1 MRRNC
6 DMVRT
11 LFHELMTSASNLQWQ
26 LKLAEVEMF
35 RELTCDG
42 PLNVPDE
49 FKWGYH
55 YYGDGG
61 MLLCAQ
67 PKRLYQG
74 RVTCVDDEGNEVWV
88 GEERWAPMET
98 AILLEQLMA
107 YIEETQ
113 RRIREHNDANE

>member
-1 MRRNC
+1 
-6 DMVRT
+6 MVRT
-11 LFHELMTSASNLQWQ
+11 LFHELMTSASNLQWE

-42 PLNVPDE
+42 PLNVPDG

-61 MLLCAQ
+61 VLLRAQ
-67 PKRLYQG
+67 PTRLHRGCVY
-74 RVTCVDDEGNEVWV
+74 CVDDEGNEVWV
-88 GEERWAPMET
+88 RKERWAPLET
-98 AILLEQLMA
+98 AILLEQLMS

-113 RRIREHNDANE
+113 RRTRENNEANGR